1 NKHMVRKL
9 KSPRRLAALA
19 IFAVVAMSAFG
30 FAAANTFPSGAGTA
44 GDGQAGVSGG
54 AVTNVQYAV
63 SGTTITGVEFDYS
76 TTAANVRV
84 ALKDQVSGGN
94 TLDTANTANCTIAAS
109 HFDCTFPTGAPVSAV
124 NGLQVTTWN

>member
-1 NKHMVRKL
+1 MVRKM

-19 IFAVVAMSAFG
+19 VFAIIAMSAFG
-30 FAAANTFPSGAGTA
+30 FAAANTFPGGAGTA
-44 GDGQAGVSGG
+44 GDGQGGVSGG
-54 AVTNVQYAV
+54 AITNVQYTV
-63 SGTTITGVEFDYS
+63 TGTSITGVEFDYS

-94 TLDTANTANCTIAAS
+94 ILDVANTADCTIVAS
-109 HFDCTFPTGAPVSAV
+109 HFDCTFPTGAAVSAA